1 MNIFLETYKNLDTES
16 NFLLSFISAFMC
28 VNSITLM
35 KRCKIMLLKLLTQWE
50 DSLIKPLA
58 ILWVREKPHIALQNQ
73 QGDQIYLLLTLI
85 IWCMM
90 QQWKTP
96 QIFIQQINQ
105 NFNLNSNFENIW
117 VPFSELGSEIH
128 LLKLIFC
135 LFLFVFAFDFT
146 ENPKSEC
153 ELHLFCLLLLLE
165 QGVYR

>member
-28 VNSITLM
+28 VNSITLT

-50 DSLIKPLA
+50 DILIKPLA
-58 ILWVREKPHIALQNQ
+58 SLWVREKPHIALQNQ
-73 QGDQIYLLLTLI
+73 QGDQIYLLLTLTL
-85 IWCMM
+85 WGMM

-96 QIFIQQINQ
+96 QIFVQQINQ
-105 NFNLNSNFENIW
+105 NFNLNSNLENIC

-135 LFLFVFAFDFT
+135 LFLFVFAFEIT

-153 ELHLFCLLLLLE
+153 ELHLFYYWNRE
-165 QGVYR
+165 YVGNSM